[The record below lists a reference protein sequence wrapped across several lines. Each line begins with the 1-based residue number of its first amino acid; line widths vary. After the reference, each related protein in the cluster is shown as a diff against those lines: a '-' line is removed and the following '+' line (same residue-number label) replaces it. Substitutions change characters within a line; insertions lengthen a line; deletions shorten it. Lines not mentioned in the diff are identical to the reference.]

1 MVFILLKYGA
11 NPNLTTRDA
20 YTALHIAAKDGR
32 ADIVQFLL
40 SNGADPDSRTKVRTI
55 FDWC

>member
-40 SNGADPDSRTKVRTI
+40 SNGADPDSRTKVRAGTV
-55 FDWC
+55 